1 MINLESPRVR
11 TLFDSYVLV
20 IKGFGEER
28 EKKILKRVV
37 GHGVTTLRNS
47 ITLIVEASHPCDPR
61 SCQMDA
67 RSQPIL
73 SFGSVVPTKD
83 VRTGC
88 SDTPSDGFVSHV
100 YREIN
105 QLAFY

>member
-1 MINLESPRVR
+1 MPLLLR
-11 TLFDSYVLV
+11 
-20 IKGFGEER
+20 GFLKK
-28 EKKILKRVV
+28 EKKIVLKRVV